1 MKKQFAIKVAQVSK
15 NITVAAAKNE
25 TANMLK
31 FLKATE
37 CCEAWRIQG
46 LINKPTFSL

>member
-1 MKKQFAIKVAQVSK
+1 MKKQFAIKVAQLSN

-25 TANMLK
+25 STNMLK

-46 LINKPTFSL
+46 LIRKPVFSL